1 MSDLSPSE
9 NSVTT
14 RGRRW
19 KFRLAAV
26 GLGLSVF
33 VLFEL
38 VCRAAGWGQ
47 QAGSGGHV
55 AEMAAVRPLFV
66 PTADELRYRIADNRR
81 EYFADESFDAR
92 KKAGEFR
99 VFVIGGSTVQGRPFS
114 TQTAF
119 ARCLEMSLQQAAS
132 DITWRVINCGG
143 ISYASYRLVPIVEEC
158 LGYQPDLII
167 VCTGHNEYLEFIT
180 YAQAR
185 RSQTVVTAYRLLD
198 RLHSFRLLETGL
210 SCLLRSERPSS
221 DAVRLP
227 EEVDAVL
234 DHQGGLQAYRRS
246 ALDRA
251 TVESGFHEN
260 LNRLVDLV
268 READVP
274 LILVRPPTNLADC
287 PPFKSEFA
295 ADLSPSEQDDFLQ
308 QLSLSAEKLSRGD
321 LAGVQSAVAELTAL
335 TAIDPGYALVWYQL
349 GRACLNARQMEQAA
363 RAFARAA
370 DEDICPLRMT
380 SALEAE
386 MRQVVADRGVPF
398 LDAHQLL
405 TELSRHGIAD
415 DSVLVDHV
423 HPSFQSHLEI
433 AFGLADLM
441 QQSGWLTTSDSQ
453 WKPSTRAEFAAHLQ
467 SLDDMY
473 YLRGRQ
479 MLDVLKA
486 WAAGRADGSPLQVEP
501 DPAR

>member
-9 NSVTT
+9 NRVTP

-19 KFRLAAV
+19 KFRLAAM

-33 VLFEL
+33 VVFEL

-47 QAGSGGHV
+47 QATAGGHV
-55 AEMAAVRPLFV
+55 AEIAAVRPLFV
-66 PTADELRYRIADNRR
+66 KTGDEQRYRIADNRR
-81 EYFADESFDAR
+81 EYFADESFDAH
-92 KKAGEFR
+92 KEADEFR

-132 DITWRVINCGG
+132 RVRWRVINCGG
-143 ISYASYRLVPIVEEC
+143 ISYASYRLVPVVQEC
-158 LGYQPDLII
+158 LGYEPDLII

-185 RSQTVVTAYRLLD
+185 RSRTVVTAYRLLD

-210 SCLLRSERPSS
+210 SRLLQSEQPSS
-221 DAVRLP
+221 DRVRLP

-234 DHQGGLQAYRRS
+234 DHQGGLRAYRRS

-260 LNRLVDLV
+260 LNRIVDLV
-268 READVP
+268 QGADVP
-274 LILVRPPTNLADC
+274 LIIVRPPTNQADC

-295 ADLSPSEQDDFLQ
+295 ARLSRQDQDDFLQ
-308 QLSLSAEKLSRGD
+308 RLSLSAEKLSRGD

-349 GRACLNARQMEQAA
+349 GRACLNARQREQAT
-363 RAFARAA
+363 RAFARAV

-380 SALEAE
+380 STLDAE
-386 MRQVVADRGVPF
+386 MRQVVADRGIPF

-433 AFGLADLM
+433 AFALADLM
-441 QQSGWLTTSDSQ
+441 QRSGWLTPSDPQ
-453 WKPSTRAEFAAHLQ
+453 WKPSTRQEFAAHLQ

-486 WAAGRADGSPLQVEP
+486 WAAGRADGSPLQIEP
-501 DPAR
+501 EPTR